1 MRKLWWTTTLCVS
14 AAALAAGCDSGD
26 SRTAGQKLDSAVAT
40 AEQAAQQV
48 KQNAK
53 QSVDEVKAAARD
65 ASRASQDGSSQ
76 IGQSISDAAITAS
89 INADIAKDPDLSALR
104 INVDTKAGQVA
115 LYGAAPSEEA
125 RQRAGRIALAVKGAT
140 GVDNRLA
147 VETAQAKK

>member
-1 MRKLWWTTTLCVS
+1 MSKPVWMVCA
-14 AAALAAGCDSGD
+14 AAALVALAGCDSND
-26 SRTAGQKLDSAVAT
+26 NRTVGQKLDSAVSS

-65 ASRASQDGSSQ
+65 ASQASQDGSSQ
-76 IGQSISDAAITAS
+76 IGQSISDGAITAS

-104 INVDTKAGQVA
+104 INVDTKAGHVS

-125 RQRAGRIALAVKGAT
+125 RQRAERIAMAVKGVN
-140 GVDNRLA
+140 GVDNKLA
-147 VETAQAKK
+147 VEAVQAKR